1 MINKI
6 FFLIVFLFS
15 LKGFSQDKNIG
26 IQGSVGRVS
35 FGGFLQKENFII
47 ENNIYFKNSKKESS
61 SGTFLNLLLGYRGI
75 NDKYFSC
82 IFKTGYF
89 VGIEGKEDIFT
100 NGIWFS
106 PEIEIKIT
114 NEKCSFFVNTN
125 QLFFFEKE
133 VTKYNPEFDAINI
146 GIKFYLKKYNR

>member
-6 FFLIVFLFS
+6 FFLTVFLLS
-15 LKGFSQDKNIG
+15 LKGFSQDKEIG
-26 IQGSVGRVS
+26 IQGSVGTVS

-61 SGTFLNLLLGYRGI
+61 AGTFLNLLLGYRGI

-89 VGIEGKEDIFT
+89 GGIDEKENIFT
-100 NGIWFS
+100 YGIWFS
-106 PEIEIKIT
+106 PEIEIKIP
-114 NEKCSFFVNTN
+114 NKKCSFFINTN

-133 VTKYNPEFDAINI
+133 VTKYNPEFDGINI
-146 GIKFYLKKYNR
+146 GIKLYLKKYNR